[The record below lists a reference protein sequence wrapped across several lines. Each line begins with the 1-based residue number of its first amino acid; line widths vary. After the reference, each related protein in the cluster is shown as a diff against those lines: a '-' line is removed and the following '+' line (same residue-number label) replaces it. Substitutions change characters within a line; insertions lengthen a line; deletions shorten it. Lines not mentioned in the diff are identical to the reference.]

1 MSKGAGVT
9 LLTIL
14 LGGVLG
20 GYLGELLGLLIPTG
34 LLHDI
39 FIRGFTLG
47 FDEPLIFNLRIIVL
61 TFGVKVFVN
70 LLGVIGMI
78 AGLYYSS
85 K

>member
-1 MSKGAGVT
+1 MPKGAGAT
-9 LLTIL
+9 LLMIL

-20 GYLGELLGLLIPTG
+20 GYLGELMGLLIPTG
-34 LLHDI
+34 FVHDI

-47 FDEPLIFNLRIIVL
+47 FDAPLIFNLRIIVI
-61 TFGVKVFVN
+61 TFGVKIFVN
-70 LLGVIGMI
+70 LCGVIGMI

>member
-1 MSKGAGVT
+1 VSKGAGVT

-14 LGGVLG
+14 LGGILG

-47 FDEPLIFNLRIIVL
+47 FDTPFIFNLRLIVV
-61 TFGVKVFVN
+61 TFGVKIFIN